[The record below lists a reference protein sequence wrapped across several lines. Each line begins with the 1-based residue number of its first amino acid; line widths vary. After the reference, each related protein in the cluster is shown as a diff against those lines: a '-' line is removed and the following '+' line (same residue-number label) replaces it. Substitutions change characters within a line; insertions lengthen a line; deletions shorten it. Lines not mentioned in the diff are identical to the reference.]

1 MKRIVIRENE
11 PPLRY
16 FLSPRRG
23 KIGKFKD
30 KISSIA
36 SSIISMVK
44 EYYVKNKNV
53 FFT

>member
-1 MKRIVIRENE
+1 MKRIVIRDNQ

-36 SSIISMVK
+36 SSIISLFK
-44 EYYVKNKNV
+44 
-53 FFT
+53 